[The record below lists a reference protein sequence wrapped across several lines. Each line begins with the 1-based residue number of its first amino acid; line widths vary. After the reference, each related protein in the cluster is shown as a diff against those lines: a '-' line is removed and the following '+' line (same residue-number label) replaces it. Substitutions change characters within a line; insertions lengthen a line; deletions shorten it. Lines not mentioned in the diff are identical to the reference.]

1 MKRRV
6 ISISFSLLASA
17 VIIPIILLLISTN
30 SSTTYAKTDHVR
42 QSLTSDYTIQLVCPD
57 VVDLKWNPE
66 KVFEDPQD
74 GCTFVEWELLRGLS
88 DDREQMEVIYTS
100 RDRSEDYHRDQ
111 NPVRDKASFYTH
123 HVWFSCPPD
132 DKATKVALNILE
144 TYVGDYCNGVLY
156 DQYQFTAG
164 ETYIRSL
171 YVEDGGSL
179 QIPVNTYIKK
189 SEGSSGQITCREGGE
204 IQIDFA
210 DVVDLSISYLAGSS
224 GWVRDSIF
232 HTSNLRF
239 SDAQGIPVIGNT
251 FIGGFDPN
259 LAGNKIDLWYNSS
272 SNIEQNKGEFGIYLH
287 DQSQAAI
294 KNNNFAGSVGA
305 AKESQ
310 ATLEGNTLRGTVSA
324 SAYGA
329 AVGNE
334 ATLKLYGNTISAQ
347 DLYGDVLIV
356 SSGARVIAGG
366 NRLENTFCTA
376 PSACTII
383 SAEGG
388 DLSITGGTIL
398 GSLSAGDDLDITGLK
413 SFIGRLTLDD
423 QANANIEANTI
434 ESHMFIGGDAHI
446 TIQNNVFT
454 KGTIHIGDQ
463 TTGEIKQNAIWDS
476 NTYAFDIEGG
486 ASHPDLTITN
496 NCIESPYGMIIR
508 RLRTTEVGVENN
520 WWGDS
525 KGPYIF
531 NINTDTQ
538 GAVIA
543 NENVDTSPNVDF
555 YPYLEAAQHCY
566 QKPPEL
572 PTDVSATISA
582 QGGTLY
588 APDGS
593 TKLSFPAGAVDQDT
607 TVTYSSPGSSSS
619 QDLAIPGYTYDSSR
633 QNNLTADGEIV
644 TIRLFDLSAAIS
656 GTTTPVLSF
665 NLPYTLTLDYTFDD
679 LRGADEDTLN
689 LFWRDDDTW
698 KQLSTASHDTQR
710 DLLTFTLDHMT
721 AFALKGEV
729 VERFLY
735 LPLAMR

>member
-1 MKRRV
+1 M
-6 ISISFSLLASA
+6 
-17 VIIPIILLLISTN
+17 
-30 SSTTYAKTDHVR
+30 
-42 QSLTSDYTIQLVCPD
+42 
-57 VVDLKWNPE
+57 
-66 KVFEDPQD
+66 
-74 GCTFVEWELLRGLS
+74 
-88 DDREQMEVIYTS
+88 
-100 RDRSEDYHRDQ
+100 
-111 NPVRDKASFYTH
+111 
-123 HVWFSCPPD
+123 
-132 DKATKVALNILE
+132 
-144 TYVGDYCNGVLY
+144 
-156 DQYQFTAG
+156 
-164 ETYIRSL
+164 
-171 YVEDGGSL
+171 
-179 QIPVNTYIKK
+179 
-189 SEGSSGQITCREGGE
+189 
-204 IQIDFA
+204 
-210 DVVDLSISYLAGSS
+210 
-224 GWVRDSIF
+224 
-232 HTSNLRF
+232 
-239 SDAQGIPVIGNT
+239 
-251 FIGGFDPN
+251 
-259 LAGNKIDLWYNSS
+259 
-272 SNIEQNKGEFGIYLH
+272 
-287 DQSQAAI
+287 
-294 KNNNFAGSVGA
+294 
-305 AKESQ
+305 
-310 ATLEGNTLRGTVSA
+310 SA

-413 SFIGRLTLDD
+413 SFIGKLTLDD

-572 PTDVSATISA
+572 PTDGSATISA

-593 TKLSFPAGAVDQDT
+593 TKLSFPAGAADQDT